1 LKIKERRTDMRKLS
15 LLLVSIILTA
25 TVVSSG
31 QDVTISQFKMA
42 SYADLLI
49 DRGGAYHA
57 VFLETPAIGKPV
69 FVYYTRSTNQGRSW
83 TKPVTISNDET
94 GNGSG
99 YPRLIE
105 SGGGEVFAIWKRFG
119 NTASRYPAKD
129 GLLEGPGGYYAGTL
143 FFRVVS
149 GSGMGGIIPINDK
162 QEVMFSWFPTLD
174 PQGNVVV
181 VWSQISDESDQ
192 RNWRTWGY
200 ADWIRTTRIGS
211 GGAGRPTALTTP
223 APPQY
228 ATGPPPSNG
237 LQNLHGY
244 IARDGV
250 IRFVAEGSDKDG
262 RYITYFNGRSFR
274 KIYSYPKFQ
283 TFNTFM
289 NPPRLLLDEQGREHI
304 IFIPDNS
311 SLEGEEIWDYD
322 VASNRRVPLVSIQQ
336 QGMSLHSMQAYQGP
350 GGKMTVAFQAGKL
363 SESNEA
369 WVSEFTNGTWKVFS
383 ISKNAARDSFFSR
396 ELPFNGLYIPVISG
410 LKRYYTR
417 YVAVAHDQ
425 SGNRR
430 VLMTLSEL
438 FTSGFGSTSS
448 PSVIF
453 LGGGRAPAAPAGRPP
468 ASRRPARRQ

>member
-1 LKIKERRTDMRKLS
+1 MKKLFRAIF
-15 LLLVSIILTA
+15 LSIAFLA
-25 TVVSSG
+25 LASVVTS

-42 SYADLLI
+42 SYSDFLI
-49 DRGGAYHA
+49 DRGGIYHA

-69 FVYYTRSTNQGRSW
+69 FVYYSRSANQGRSW

-105 SGGGEVFAIWKRFG
+105 SGNGEVFAIWKRFG

-129 GLLEGPGGYYAGTL
+129 GILEGPGGYYPGTL
-143 FFRVVS
+143 FFRVLS
-149 GSGMGGIIPINDK
+149 GGGMSDIMPINDK

-181 VWSQISDESDQ
+181 VWSQISDESNQ
-192 RNWRTWGY
+192 RNWRVWYY
-200 ADWIRTTRIGS
+200 ADWIRTARISS
-211 GGAGRPTALTTP
+211 GGVGRVTALTTP
-223 APPQY
+223 AAPLY
-228 ATGPPPSNG
+228 ATGPPPTNG

-244 IARDGV
+244 ITRDGV
-250 IRFVAEGSDKDG
+250 MRFVAEGSGNDG
-262 RYITYFNGRSFR
+262 RYITYFNGRTFR
-274 KIYSYPKFQ
+274 NIYSYPKYQ
-283 TFNTFM
+283 TFNTFK

-311 SLEGEEIWDYD
+311 SLEGEEVWDYD
-322 VASNRRVPLVSIQQ
+322 VATNRRSPIVSIQQ

-363 SESNEA
+363 SESNES
-369 WVSEFTNGTWKVFS
+369 WVCEFSNGTWKIFS
-383 ISKNAARDSFFSR
+383 MSKNAAKDSFFSR

-410 LKRYYTR
+410 LKRYYTT
-417 YVAVAHDQ
+417 YVAVAYDQ
-425 SGNRR
+425 SGNRKM
-430 VLMTLSEL
+430 LMTLSEL

-453 LGGGRAPAAPAGRPP
+453 LGGGRPPAAPANRPP